1 MSAPCCSSK
10 SPEPS
15 CCPAASPEVR
25 VLPPDWS
32 CTDWW
37 GMISVRMGS
46 CRMTYGMEPGL
57 YAMGEPTPD
66 SPVLV
71 TANYKLTVDLLRR
84 ELGGRNLWI
93 LILDTAN
100 VNVWC
105 AAGKGTFGTAELV
118 QRIAATQLAERVVH
132 RRLILPQLGAPG
144 VAAHEV
150 RKQGGFEVVYG
161 PVRAADLPAFLD
173 DGEQATPAMRR
184 VEFPLGDRLVLA
196 PMELR
201 HSLRPILL
209 VALAL
214 MFLPVIWHGLPD
226 GLGDYGLRGVLATFV
241 GWIGGCVLGP
251 ALLPWLPGRAF
262 RVKGAWLGVALA
274 LLLALA
280 GVARGAVPVLG
291 CVLWFGAGVSFLLM
305 NFTGCTT
312 FTSLSGAKVE
322 VKAVPAQIAG
332 VVIGLLLW
340 SADWWM

>member
-1 MSAPCCSSK
+1 MSAPCCCGK

-15 CCPAASPEVR
+15 CCPAAESVR
-25 VLPPDWS
+25 ILTPDWS
-32 CTDWW
+32 AADVW
-37 GMISVRMGS
+37 GMWRARLGFGRMS
-46 CRMTYGMEPGL
+46 YGVAPGL
-57 YAMGEPTPD
+57 YAMGEPTAD

-71 TANYKLTVDLLRR
+71 TANYKLTVDVLRR
-84 ELGGRNLWI
+84 ELGGRELWI
-93 LILDTAN
+93 LVLDTAN

-118 QRIAATQLAERVVH
+118 QRLSATQLAEKVAH

-150 RKQGGFEVVYG
+150 KKQSGVEVVYG

-173 DGEQATPAMRR
+173 SGEQATPAMRR
-184 VEFPLGDRLVLA
+184 VDFPLKDRLVLT
-196 PMELR
+196 PMELH

-209 VALAL
+209 LTLALAL
-214 MFLPVIWHGLPD
+214 LPTIWHGLAA
-226 GLGDYGLRGVLATFV
+226 GLQDFGLRGVLAILV
-241 GWIGGCVLGP
+241 GWLGGCVLGP

-262 RVKGAWLGVALA
+262 WVKGVWLGVALA
-274 LLLALA
+274 LLLALV
-280 GVARGAVPVLG
+280 GVARGLIPILG

-312 FTSLSGAKVE
+312 FTSLSGAKAE
-322 VKAVPAQIAG
+322 VKMLPAQIVG

-340 SADWWM
+340 STDWWM